1 MKKIISVAGLC
12 FVLAS
17 CGFQPMYGG
26 YSDASGQEQYVRS
39 QLTQIH
45 IENIPDRE
53 GQFLRNA
60 LIDRFYRD
68 ARASDPLYRLK
79 ISSITESI
87 VDLDITK
94 ESDTTRSQLRVT
106 TSMNLIDT
114 QTGESVLGRKL
125 SAISSFN
132 VLGSE
137 FATRVSEKN
146 TRENAL
152 NELARQIELQIG
164 LYLRRQ

>member
-1 MKKIISVAGLC
+1 MKKILSAVGFC
-12 FVLAS
+12 FIVSS

-26 YSDASGQEQYVRS
+26 YSDASGQEQHIRS

-45 IENIPDRE
+45 IENIPNRE

-60 LIDRFYRD
+60 LIDNFYRD
-68 ARASDPLYRLK
+68 GRPSDPLYILK
-79 ISSITESI
+79 ISPIQERI

-94 ESDTTRSQLRVT
+94 ASDTTRSQLHLT
-106 TSMNLIDT
+106 ANMTLIDA
-114 QTGESVLGRKL
+114 QTHESVLTRKL

-152 NELARQIELQIG
+152 DELARQIELQIG
-164 LYLRRQ
+164 LYLRR